1 MFVCSQVLN
10 IDPPDS
16 VLILR
21 SPSKL
26 TIHQEDLSLI
36 DLRLREN
43 PESSRPLNLDRGENL
58 GESVGVVL
66 DIDFT
71 ENRTEEGR
79 PEYHSPPQPLI
90 DVLLSVHLSIRYIVP
105 DLSVFTARNLPSA

>member
-43 PESSRPLNLDRGENL
+43 LESSRPLNLDRGENL

-71 ENRTEEGR
+71 GDGTEEGR
-79 PEYHSPPQPLI
+79 PEYHPSPRIPV
-90 DVLLSVHLSIRYIVP
+90 DVLLSVHRY
-105 DLSVFTARNLPSA
+105 SVGSSF